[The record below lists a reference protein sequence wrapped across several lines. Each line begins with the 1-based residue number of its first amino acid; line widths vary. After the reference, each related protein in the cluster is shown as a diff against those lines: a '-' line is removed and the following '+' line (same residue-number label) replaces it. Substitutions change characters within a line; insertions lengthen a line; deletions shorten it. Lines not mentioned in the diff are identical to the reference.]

1 MVTVDLKI
9 KVLPTA
15 HRVYM
20 VRPGTGY
27 HLLRPTTENRAIAPD
42 LAFLEIPDGVRPRDA
57 DGIETQI
64 TRARAFAEWVKT
76 EERRDGERPSQSL
89 EDYAGVEVPPRVA
102 MYRNT
107 ADDILYGLAEGSL
120 VFVPNPDLTR
130 DGMFGELVSPEA
142 PRVRFNGTAHRND
155 FSYLGRRLRN
165 VKFLPM
171 RKLDPAF
178 FEPMRKRNW
187 IHEYAARET
196 ELLYRQYYG
205 DFEIIGRKAVAE
217 IEVTRQRVSGTDLNI
232 IGALTTLIDQTL
244 ARVAHGDEERLTML
258 DVAFMP
264 PDPQGPVLH
273 ANFGSPGNVL
283 IESVTRRVAPVVK
296 VITALALAGYM
307 GADLCDMVHA
317 NTLVLENTDGLAGVA
332 DAQLAETRNKTY
344 DFVRASGRE
353 SLNEIMELVREFNG
367 RTGGKVDASIRD
379 DD

>member
-1 MVTVDLKI
+1 MVTVDIKT

-27 HLLRPTTENRAIAPD
+27 HLLGPTMENRAVAPD
-42 LAFLEIPDGVRPRDA
+42 LAFLQIADGARPRDA
-57 DGIETQI
+57 DGIDIQI

-76 EERRDGERPSQSL
+76 EERRGEDRPSPAL
-89 EDYAGVEVPPRVA
+89 ENYAGVEAPPRVA

-107 ADDILYGLAEGSL
+107 ADEILHSLPEGSL

-130 DGMFGELVSPEA
+130 DGMFGELVAANA
-142 PRVRFNGTAHRND
+142 PRVRFNGAAHRAD
-155 FSYLGRRLRN
+155 FTYLGRQLRN

-171 RKLDPAF
+171 RKLDSAF
-178 FEPMRKRNW
+178 FEPMRKRIW

-232 IGALTTLIDQTL
+232 VGALTNLIDQTL
-244 ARVAHGDEERLTML
+244 ARVANGDAEQLTMR
-258 DVAFMP
+258 DVVFMP

-273 ANFGSPGNVL
+273 ANIGSPGNVL
-283 IESVTRRVAPVVK
+283 VESVTRRVAPIVK
-296 VITALALAGYM
+296 VIMALALAGYV
-307 GADLCDMVHA
+307 GADVWDMVQA
-317 NTLVLENTDGLAGVA
+317 STLALENTDGLVGVA
-332 DAQLAETRNKTY
+332 DAQLAETHDKTY
-344 DFVRASGRE
+344 AFVRASGRE
-353 SLNEIMELVREFNG
+353 SLNEIMEYVREFHA
-367 RTGGKVDASIRD
+367 RTGGRVDASIRND
-379 DD
+379 D